1 MERAG
6 GRELIKEPQ
15 RVDING
21 KHFRPYISRERIAVE
36 IARLGDEITR
46 DYNQKNPLFVV
57 VLKGS
62 MIFAADLL
70 RAVRM
75 PCSLEFVRARSYG
88 AKMTAEHAPDVED
101 PGFNCTGRDVIVL
114 EDIVDTGRTISAI
127 TRRLQACSPNSVRVA
142 ALLDKPGARD
152 PHSAYRP
159 DYVGFEVENDFVVGY
174 GLDFDEQ
181 GRQLA
186 DIYILES

>member
-6 GRELIKEPQ
+6 GRQLNSESQ
-15 RVDING
+15 RVEING
-21 KHFRPYISRERIAVE
+21 KLFRPFISRDRIATE

-62 MIFAADLL
+62 LIFAADLL
-70 RAVRM
+70 RAVRT
-75 PCSLEFVRARSYG
+75 PCTLECMRAQSYG
-88 AKMTAEHAPDVED
+88 AAMTSQRTPEVEAMEFD
-101 PGFNCTGRDVIVL
+101 CSGRDIIIL

-127 TRRLQACSPNSVRVA
+127 TRRLQACSPNSVRAA

-152 PHSAYRP
+152 PHNAYRP

-186 DIYILES
+186 DIYILET